1 MPPSALQTIRLDSAL
16 RELALLENDP
26 RILEP
31 DETLWLAWK
40 NDVEQL
46 AVHLSKHLLSLSQP
60 PKHYPLQADL
70 RGRYGGDPHPD
81 HLDSFEEFK
90 TIIARAETRRTAAI
104 AAPVAIVDPP
114 EYVLLLK
121 FLFCLLLTCH
131 REDPPPATD
140 ALPPVVAVNPLA
152 PTPPAPTPPT
162 TGAEDLFGASSVESS
177 DDGLSWTVKNF
188 KNVSIRSKVK
198 GGFIIKDLVSP
209 PKDTPI
215 VRRFFFSM
223 FSSDFS

>member
-1 MPPSALQTIRLDSAL
+1 M
-16 RELALLENDP
+16 
-26 RILEP
+26 
-31 DETLWLAWK
+31 
-40 NDVEQL
+40 
-46 AVHLSKHLLSLSQP
+46 
-60 PKHYPLQADL
+60 DL
-70 RGRYGGDPHPD
+70 RARYGGDPHLD
-81 HLDSFEEFK
+81 HVDSFEEFK

-104 AAPVAIVDPP
+104 AAPVAIVNPP

-121 FLFCLLLTCH
+121 SLFWLLLTCH

-140 ALPPVVAVNPLA
+140 ALPPA
-152 PTPPAPTPPT
+152 PIPPAPTPPT
-162 TGAEDLFGASSVESS
+162 TGAEDLFGASSVKSS

-198 GGFIIKDLVSP
+198 GGFIIKDLVNP

-223 FSSDFS
+223 FSFDLS